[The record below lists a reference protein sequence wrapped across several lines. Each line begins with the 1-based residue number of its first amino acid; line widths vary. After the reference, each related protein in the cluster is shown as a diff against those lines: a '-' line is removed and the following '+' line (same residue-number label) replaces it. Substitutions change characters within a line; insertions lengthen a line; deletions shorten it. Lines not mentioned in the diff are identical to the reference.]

1 MPGETRQSIIDE
13 EHLKLLSLGYVVA
26 AGVSAFF
33 SLFGLLYV
41 FMGILMSRVLS
52 HLPQTSVN
60 PAHAP
65 PPAFVGWIFTFIGL
79 AFFLTAI
86 ALAAARFRAAWCI
99 KHRKWRVFC
108 MVIAGIGCLEF
119 PYGTALGIFSFIV
132 LGRDSVVQLFSSPPP
147 FGSFVE
153 D

>member
-13 EHLKLLSLGYVVA
+13 EHLKLLSLGYLVS

-41 FMGILMSRVLS
+41 FMGVTMSTTFS
-52 HLPQTSVN
+52 HLPQT
-60 PAHAP
+60 PANSAQSP
-65 PPAFVGWIFTFIGL
+65 SPAFVGWIFACIGL
-79 AFFLTAI
+79 VFFLAATAMT
-86 ALAAARFRAAWCI
+86 AARFRAAWCI

-119 PYGTALGIFSFIV
+119 PYGTALGVLSLIV
-132 LGRDSVVQLFSSPPP
+132 LGRDSVVQLFTSGSPVD
-147 FGSFVE
+147 SVV
-153 D
+153 